1 MTGNRTVTKVSAC
14 LFVSLFAGSIFS
26 LRAVDTIR
34 GKEAT
39 LEEVLYLPSGKTVK
53 KISLG
58 YSSLL
63 ADIYWT
69 RAVQYFGGKHGHPS
83 MRYDLLYPLLDITT
97 DLDPQLI
104 EAYQSGSVFLS
115 QPPPE
120 GAGQP
125 DKAVT
130 LLEKGI
136 RENPSYWRLYFT
148 LGFVHYMD
156 RRNPKAAQEA
166 FEKGSN
172 VPGSLPFMKVMAAR
186 MAEHADD
193 LITAMY
199 LWKAIEETSYDPMVR
214 DTAHRHIVS
223 LQAEADM
230 AELAHRVQFY
240 REKTGSLPVGWLDL
254 VRIGLLRSVPLDP
267 NRAAYKLMPDGTIH
281 VEDPS
286 KFPFLIQNRRENK

>member
-1 MTGNRTVTKVSAC
+1 MKGNRTVTIASAL
-14 LFVSLFAGSIFS
+14 LFVTLFASSIFS
-26 LRAVDTIR
+26 LREVDTIR

-53 KISLG
+53 HLSLG

-69 RAVQYFGGKHGHPS
+69 RAVQYFGGRFGKS
-83 MRYDLLYPLLDITT
+83 KRFDLLYPLLDITT

-104 EAYQSGSVFLS
+104 EAYQDGSVFLS
-115 QPPPE
+115 QPLPD

-156 RRNPKAAQEA
+156 RRDPKAAQDA
-166 FEKGSN
+166 FERGSN
-172 VPGSLPFMKVMAAR
+172 VPGALPFMRVMAAR
-186 MAEHADD
+186 MAERAYD
-193 LITAMY
+193 LTTAMY
-199 LWKAIEETSYDPMVR
+199 IWKTVYDTAADPMVK
-214 DTAHRHIVS
+214 DTAVKHLAS
-223 LQAEADM
+223 LQVKVDTED
-230 AELAHRVQFY
+230 LARRVQFY
-240 REKTGSLPVGWLDL
+240 KQKTNASPASWSDL
-254 VRIGLLRSVPLDP
+254 VRGGLLRGVPLDP
-267 NRAAYKLMPDGTIH
+267 NGAAYKLMPDGTVT

-286 KFPFLIQNRRENK
+286 KFRFLNEVRKENK